1 MGGYL
6 MERQSLEVSDKLS
19 LFEELYSLTVEQ
31 GKAIDN
37 RDFDALTALIEKK
50 QQVINAIDSINV
62 KDAIDRVS
70 SSTEQLKEIKNKIKT
85 ADDINRDKMISI
97 ANLLSEKLGAIKTK
111 RRQIKAL
118 YMNIGDS
125 GNFLD
130 KRG

>member
-1 MGGYL
+1 